1 MDAGYS
7 TGWGA
12 AGISMA
18 INKASAIALILL
30 SSAAAAHEAATPAA
44 CQAAATQPPIATAKD
59 AAARNPMALRAQFN
73 LADAWS
79 EAGCFNEALQ
89 VLSAAA
95 EANPGNKELETR
107 LRVARSVV
115 GEEHFFESLN
125 QVDEQARLKR
135 ATFRC
140 TTLADPDACGEA
152 VRLQPDDAS
161 LLAAQGDALL
171 HAGRAADA
179 LNAYRHAAEL
189 APGHADWAAK
199 MAAAQAQ
206 MPLRT
211 ADSGDTSPPL
221 RVSNPPSPRTSARY
235 LARVPQQS
243 QPHYSNLEPESQSH

>member
-7 TGWGA
+7 TAWGA

-18 INKASAIALILL
+18 INKGIAISLILL

-44 CQAAATQPPIATAKD
+44 CQAAALQPPIATAKD
-59 AAARNPMALRAQFN
+59 AVARNPAVLRAQFN

-115 GEEHFFESLN
+115 GEENFFETLN
-125 QVDEQARLKR
+125 RADDQARLKR

-140 TTLADPDACGEA
+140 TSLADPDACGEA
-152 VRLQPDDAS
+152 VHLQPDDAS
-161 LLAAQGDALL
+161 LLVAQGDALM

-179 LNAYRHAAEL
+179 MNAYRHAAEL
-189 APGHADWAAK
+189 APEHADLTAK

-206 MPLRT
+206 IPALT
-211 ADSGDTSPPL
+211 VASSNPSPPL
-221 RVSNPPSPRTSARY
+221 RVSNAPTTRPPAGY
-235 LARVPQQS
+235 LARVTPQS
-243 QPHYSNLEPESQSH
+243 PPRYSNLEPESQSH